1 MPHLAQPADACRETG
16 GELVYHC
23 NAQAP
28 EPQHEYRPQ
37 ETSTMPTRSK
47 TAPEFVV
54 DRTMVRQLEKNA
66 NRACDMLGAMA
77 NPSRLLILCQ
87 LAESEKSVGELQ
99 PLIGLSQSALS
110 QHLAVLREKR
120 IVRTRREG
128 QQIFYSLTSREAGA
142 LMHTLH
148 EQFCSPRRRR

>member
-1 MPHLAQPADACRETG
+1 VRVSTRTVARKMAAPA
-16 GELVYHC
+16 
-23 NAQAP
+23 
-28 EPQHEYRPQ
+28 
-37 ETSTMPTRSK
+37 
-47 TAPEFVV
+47 FVV
-54 DRTMVRQLEKNA
+54 DRSTIQRLEKNA
-66 NRACDMLGAMA
+66 TRACSMLGAMA

-120 IVRTRREG
+120 VVRTRREG
-128 QQIFYSLTSREAGA
+128 QQIFYSLASHEASA

-148 EQFCSPRRRR
+148 EEFCAPKRKR

>member
-1 MPHLAQPADACRETG
+1 LR
-16 GELVYHC
+16 V
-23 NAQAP
+23 
-28 EPQHEYRPQ
+28 
-37 ETSTMPTRSK
+37 STRSIARK
-47 TAPEFVV
+47 TAAPALVV
-54 DRTMVRQLEKNA
+54 DRSMIQRLEKNA
-66 NRACDMLGAMA
+66 TRACSMLGAMA

-120 IVRTRREG
+120 VVRTRREG
-128 QQIFYSLTSREAGA
+128 QQIFYSLASREAGA

-148 EQFCSPRRRR
+148 EEFCAPKRKR

>member
-1 MPHLAQPADACRETG
+1 LR
-16 GELVYHC
+16 V
-23 NAQAP
+23 
-28 EPQHEYRPQ
+28 
-37 ETSTMPTRSK
+37 STRSVARK
-47 TAPEFVV
+47 TAAPAFVV
-54 DRTMVRQLEKNA
+54 DRSMVQRLEKNA
-66 NRACDMLGAMA
+66 TRACSMLGAMA

-120 IVRTRREG
+120 VVRTRREG
-128 QQIFYSLTSREAGA
+128 QQIFYSLASREAGA

-148 EQFCSPRRRR
+148 EEFCTPKRKR

>member
-1 MPHLAQPADACRETG
+1 MG
-16 GELVYHC
+16 
-23 NAQAP
+23 
-28 EPQHEYRPQ
+28 PQHEGRP
-37 ETSTMPTRSK
+37 EEPLTMPIRRKAT
-47 TAPEFVV
+47 PEFVV
-54 DRTMVRQLEKNA
+54 DRTMIRQLEKNA
-66 NRACDMLGAMA
+66 TRACGMLGAMA

-110 QHLAVLREKR
+110 QHLAVLRAKR

-148 EQFCSPRRRR
+148 AEFCAPRRRR